1 MRQTLQKGLIVL
13 LVLTAAVGSA
23 VLSVRVGGITVYPFR
38 LLVLA
43 VLLAAPLLQ
52 YRLSWLSVEGPRV
65 FAFVGFVWLVW
76 GGCSVFWSP
85 SFAGGVEDVFAVGFG
100 FAVGVALL
108 TLGAAQ
114 VSSLRWLRRGWVLAF
129 LVTGAVAIWELV
141 TGNHLPGAYAERA
154 PEYALRSI
162 AISTFGN
169 PNNYGAFLVLCL
181 PFLLH
186 SRQQTSSLL
195 GATFYEVLL
204 VLFFGILF
212 MTGSRS
218 AFLGAVV
225 EMGVLVFFFGAVKR
239 GLALLGMGG
248 ALLVGLFYAGF
259 SFEDLQILSSLQVMV
274 SASAFEQG
282 SLQARL
288 GLTLNGVWMLLST
301 LGIGVGAGGYELVAR
316 SPDLPY
322 YTSGLVN
329 PHNFWIEVVSE
340 YGILV
345 GGLFVW
351 MMGLFFLRS
360 LQAYWARKGV
370 WAQTALLMLVGYFF
384 AALANST
391 YMAQPTNWMA
401 IASIMCIVS
410 ALEKRRDEQT
420 PQEREDG
427 GPRS

>member
-1 MRQTLQKGLIVL
+1 MIQTLQKGLIVL

-38 LLVLA
+38 LLVLT

-52 YRLSWLSVEGPRV
+52 YRLSWLSEDVPRA

-114 VSSLRWLRRGWVLAF
+114 MSSLRWLRRGWVLAF
-129 LVTGAVAIWELV
+129 LVTGAIAIWELV

-154 PEYALRSI
+154 PDYALRSI

-186 SRQQTSSLL
+186 SRQQSDSLVL
-195 GATFYEVLL
+195 ATCYEVLL
-204 VLFFGILF
+204 ILFFGILF

-218 AFLGAVV
+218 ALFGAVV
-225 EMGVLVFFFGAVKR
+225 EMGVLVVFFGAIKR
-239 GLALLGMGG
+239 GIAILGMGAVLVAG
-248 ALLVGLFYAGF
+248 LLYAGF
-259 SFEDLQILSSLQVMV
+259 SFEDLQLLSSLQVLL
-274 SASAFEQG
+274 SDSAFEQG
-282 SLQARL
+282 SLRARL

-301 LGIGVGAGGYELVAR
+301 VGIGVGAGGYELAAQN
-316 SPDLPY
+316 PDLPY

-329 PHNFWIEVVSE
+329 PHNFWIEVLSE
-340 YGILV
+340 YGIVV
-345 GGLFVW
+345 GGLFVG

-360 LQAYWARKGV
+360 LQSYWARRGP

-384 AALANST
+384 ASLANST

-401 IASIMCIVS
+401 IASIMCIVG
-410 ALEKRRDEQT
+410 ALE
-420 PQEREDG
+420 REGKDQPSPEG
-427 GPRS
+427 RKETSHS